1 MPNITQN
8 FHHSNIIVI
17 ITIYLILT
25 SLSLTRILYATCT
38 SQLKLRLC
46 TTNSYKVIIHHYI
59 CNKFTVNET
68 SSQTAQSL
76 NSASISPQ
84 PENMKLGG
92 SELNSSVRRER
103 RYRNDVFVR
112 IERNMPFFKYQTS
125 LDNKRYIDFT
135 INDQLKQ
142 SLSSVKGLILMAN
155 DSVTPIFE
163 LYSTEF
169 MIYPIFFF

>member
-1 MPNITQN
+1 
-8 FHHSNIIVI
+8 
-17 ITIYLILT
+17 
-25 SLSLTRILYATCT
+25 
-38 SQLKLRLC
+38 
-46 TTNSYKVIIHHYI
+46 
-59 CNKFTVNET
+59 
-68 SSQTAQSL
+68 
-76 NSASISPQ
+76 
-84 PENMKLGG
+84 MKLGG

-103 RYRNDVFVR
+103 RYRNDVFVG
-112 IERNMPFFKYQTS
+112 IERNMLFFKYQTS
-125 LDNKRYIDFT
+125 VDNKRYIDFT

>member
-1 MPNITQN
+1 
-8 FHHSNIIVI
+8 
-17 ITIYLILT
+17 
-25 SLSLTRILYATCT
+25 
-38 SQLKLRLC
+38 
-46 TTNSYKVIIHHYI
+46 
-59 CNKFTVNET
+59 
-68 SSQTAQSL
+68 
-76 NSASISPQ
+76 
-84 PENMKLGG
+84 MKLGG